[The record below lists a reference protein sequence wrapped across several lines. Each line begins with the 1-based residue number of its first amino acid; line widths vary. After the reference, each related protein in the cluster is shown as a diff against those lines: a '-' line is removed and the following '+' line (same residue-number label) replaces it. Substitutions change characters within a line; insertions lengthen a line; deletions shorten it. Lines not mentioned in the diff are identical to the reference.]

1 MRELEWTQDWGIA
14 QNKAASTL
22 GRYIKGYLAR
32 KQVEKIRKD
41 NDEEAEARRQVEG
54 SKAQVHTGGSPG
66 SLGGDLEA
74 ECFRAQ
80 VAALAQ
86 MSRVGWDGET
96 MTRNPNDILKA
107 KWRARRVLLDLSHFE
122 VADLLAD
129 VTQLPQYRQIFEQ
142 AGISGKRLLNINMNV
157 LTQLGLRQHGH
168 QKIYFAAIK
177 EVQKYC
183 DDMEHVPASQYYPD
197 RIPNNLRFG
206 PNSF

>member
-1 MRELEWTQDWGIA
+1 
-14 QNKAASTL
+14 
-22 GRYIKGYLAR
+22 
-32 KQVEKIRKD
+32 
-41 NDEEAEARRQVEG
+41 
-54 SKAQVHTGGSPG
+54 
-66 SLGGDLEA
+66 
-74 ECFRAQ
+74 
-80 VAALAQ
+80 

-107 KWRARRVLLDLSHFE
+107 KWRARRVLLDLSYFE

-183 DDMEHVPASQYYPD
+183 DDMEHVPASQMMTTKSKTSGNIETICAGDRCGYYMGSIYGSM
-197 RIPNNLRFG
+197 RVFV
-206 PNSF
+206 SWH